1 MTKGIT
7 KAELHDFYMTDD
19 TQYCCYCSESRGS
32 RLSCCQE
39 NHFQTYAEMG
49 KENRE
54 DFLDA
59 EGYDV

>member
-1 MTKGIT
+1 MT

-19 TQYCCYCSESRGS
+19 TEYCCYCSESRGS
-32 RLSCCQE
+32 RLSCCHE

-49 KENRE
+49 KEDKA

-59 EGYDV
+59 EGYDE

>member
-19 TQYCCYCSESRGS
+19 TQYCCYCSEGRGS

-39 NHFQTYAEMG
+39 NHFVPFDDLYPEDQAALLEEM
-49 KENRE
+49 KDE
-54 DFLDA
+54 
-59 EGYDV
+59 